1 MKLNELE
8 LNPDNPRTV
17 SEEVVDRLVGKL
29 KRVPAGLK
37 AIRVAYATDIIAGK
51 KVVLSGNTRLRALR
65 KLYGEDGECP
75 DEWFQNITFM
85 TPSQR
90 HEFIVSSNVNDGEW
104 DLDKLLEQYDVSY
117 LKDLGMDEVIS
128 MIPSDLDP
136 ESMYEKC
143 EIHHKT
149 YTCEHCGKEFTMED
163 VK

>member
-17 SEEVVDRLVGKL
+17 SDEVVDRLVGKL
-29 KRVPAGLK
+29 KRVPDGLK

-75 DEWFQNITFM
+75 DEWFQNITYM

-104 DLDKLLEQYDVSY
+104 DLDKLL
-117 LKDLGMDEVIS
+117 
-128 MIPSDLDP
+128 
-136 ESMYEKC
+136 
-143 EIHHKT
+143 
-149 YTCEHCGKEFTMED
+149 
-163 VK
+163 